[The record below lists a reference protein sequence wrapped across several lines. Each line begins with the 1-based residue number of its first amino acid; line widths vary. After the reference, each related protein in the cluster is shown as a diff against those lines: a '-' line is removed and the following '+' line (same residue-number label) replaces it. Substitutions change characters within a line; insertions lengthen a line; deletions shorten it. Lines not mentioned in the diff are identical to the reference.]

1 MCCNCQDIAYVS
13 PEYSEFITE
22 YYKFQKYCLQTSQLL
37 KVINILI
44 ESRNT
49 QIFGL
54 YTQAVETHIAA
65 ISAFIQLVALH
76 EMLAQKYWNS
86 CHG

>member
-1 MCCNCQDIAYVS
+1 L
-13 PEYSEFITE
+13 E
-22 YYKFQKYCLQTSQLL
+22 TSLLL

-44 ESRNT
+44 KSRNT

-65 ISAFIQLVALH
+65 IGVFIQLVELN
-76 EMLAQKYWNS
+76 EMLIQKYWNS
-86 CHG
+86 SHG